1 MNTPTLSNK
10 GQGLI
15 ETLLTLPIA
24 VALIATV
31 IALAYRAALFSYA
44 DYQLHEALICT
55 DDSLPRTCET
65 NLRSQLRKMLFF
77 QESLE
82 VRIAKNHSKTT
93 GTLRIHKQHASNLFY
108 KVWPAL
114 KMEKEVTFPLKAR

>member
-1 MNTPTLSNK
+1 MNLPKLSNK

-24 VALIATV
+24 VALLATV
-31 IALAYRAALFSYA
+31 IALAYRTALYSYA

-55 DDSLPRTCET
+55 DDSHPRSCEM
-65 NLRSQLRKMLFF
+65 NLRSQIMNILFF

-82 VRIAKNHSKTT
+82 VRIAKTNSKAN
-93 GTLRIHKQHASNLFY
+93 GTIRIHKQHAGTLYY
-108 KVWPAL
+108 KVWPTL
-114 KMEKEVTFPLKAR
+114 KIEKEINFPLKTR

>member
-1 MNTPTLSNK
+1 MLSNK

-24 VALIATV
+24 VALLATA

-55 DDSLPRTCET
+55 DDSLPRNCEL
-65 NLRSQLRKMLFF
+65 NLRSQLRKTLFF

-82 VRIAKNHSKTT
+82 VHIAKTQSKTT
-93 GTLRIHKQHASNLFY
+93 GSVRIHKKHKSNLYY
-108 KVWPAL
+108 KMWPAM
-114 KMEKEVTFPLKAR
+114 KIEKEINFPLKVP